1 VLLWVF
7 VAWLVVVGTTVTL
20 ASVRGVALY
29 RRVRTAEGELRVQV
43 EALERAGLTTLAS
56 RTAELQRQLEALREA
71 MDRLNRSMEAL
82 RVLMAAWNSAIG
94 PVRFVL
100 KFLRR

>member
-7 VAWLVVVGTTVTL
+7 VAWLVVVGATVTL

-29 RRVRTAEGELRVQV
+29 RRVRTAEGALRVQV
-43 EALERAGLTTLAS
+43 EALEKGGLTTLAS
-56 RTAELQRQLEALREA
+56 RTAELQRQLETLREA
-71 MDRLNRSMEAL
+71 LDRLNRAMETL
-82 RVLMAAWNSAIG
+82 RVLLSAWNAATG
-94 PVRFVL
+94 PVRFLL